1 MLITTCAAAIIATI
15 GPIEGEVIEDGGD
28 YAIVEFEVTAEHL
41 AQGAV
46 EMTITRVVDDDSN
59 ILDFGVWAPGNQF
72 RGWGGGLTE
81 PAVIGEADS
90 SRGYVPG
97 PLVEGTWQ
105 IVIGKAQLRAVP
117 AGYSVTIE
125 IHDVATLTP
134 RPRAT
139 YEGAAIAAGPRWYA
153 GDLHVHS
160 AESGD
165 ASASFDDITSLA
177 RNRGIDFV
185 VLSDHNTVSQH
196 GLIAA
201 FQDPIDDVLFVRGN
215 EVTTY
220 SGHGN
225 ALGAGSYID
234 HRLGLEGRTA
244 ADLVGEVASAGG
256 YFVVNHPKLTLGAAC
271 IGCEWEAEPTPW
283 EQVTAMEILTGP
295 FVIDNLIGKP
305 ARDMWD
311 ELLDEGH
318 RITAVAGSDDHRAG
332 IDFDPGTQSPIGSPT
347 TLVYADELSEA
358 AILEGIAEG
367 RVVVLLS
374 GPDDPRVEIEID
386 SDSGELGRIGDTI
399 RGQRLTIR
407 ARVTGG
413 DGARAVL
420 VTGGNDGETRAIEGS
435 DAEVS
440 WEVEAPESGAR
451 YRVHVVGGEGLV
463 TVTNHVFVDFAA
475 APGGGGCGC
484 QSGGSGGGPWLA
496 LLALALAF
504 VRRR

>member
-1 MLITTCAAAIIATI
+1 
-15 GPIEGEVIEDGGD
+15 
-28 YAIVEFEVTAEHL
+28 
-41 AQGAV
+41 
-46 EMTITRVVDDDSN
+46 
-59 ILDFGVWAPGNQF
+59 
-72 RGWGGGLTE
+72 
-81 PAVIGEADS
+81 
-90 SRGYVPG
+90 
-97 PLVEGTWQ
+97 
-105 IVIGKAQLRAVP
+105 
-117 AGYSVTIE
+117 
-125 IHDVATLTP
+125 
-134 RPRAT
+134 
-139 YEGAAIAAGPRWYA
+139 
-153 GDLHVHS
+153 
-160 AESGD
+160 
-165 ASASFDDITSLA
+165 
-177 RNRGIDFV
+177 
-185 VLSDHNTVSQH
+185 
-196 GLIAA
+196 
-201 FQDPIDDVLFVRGN
+201 
-215 EVTTY
+215 
-220 SGHGN
+220 
-225 ALGAGSYID
+225 
-234 HRLGLEGRTA
+234 
-244 ADLVGEVASAGG
+244 
-256 YFVVNHPKLTLGAAC
+256 
-271 IGCEWEAEPTPW
+271 
-283 EQVTAMEILTGP
+283 MEILTGP

-420 VTGGNDGETRAIEGS
+420 VTDGNDGETRAIEGN

-440 WEVEAPESGAR
+440 WEAEAPESGAR